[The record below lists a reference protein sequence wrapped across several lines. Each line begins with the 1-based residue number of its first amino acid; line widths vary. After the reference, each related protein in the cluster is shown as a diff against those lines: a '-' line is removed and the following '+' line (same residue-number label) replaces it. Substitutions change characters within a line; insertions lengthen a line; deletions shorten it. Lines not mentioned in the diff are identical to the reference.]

1 MVIYSLFAKKKK
13 NESHNVSY
21 TILITFTFPCMV
33 RSLIPAEQS
42 DILGGDSRA
51 AADAFTKAFLRNCLP
66 QMKDENIEEMVGHK
80 AVVLEYKRPKK
91 KKGKTRKAKGLNA
104 KERRQ
109 LKIFQLKPGHQK
121 YTLFH
126 SLFLPLHELCKQYIV
141 DLCNALK
148 PGCNPQMIQQK
159 LLKADFHG
167 AVLTVVRSKCPSYV
181 GLTGILIQE
190 LKHVFKIITKED
202 KLEVIP
208 KRNSVKFELRSSE
221 RSAKKFKVKGT
232 IDL

>member
-1 MVIYSLFAKKKK
+1 MLNSTLWSFTRSLQKKK

-66 QMKDENIEEMVGHK
+66 QIKDENIEEMMGHK

-109 LKIFQLKPGHQK
+109 LKIFQLKPEHQK

-167 AVLTVVRSKCPSYV
+167 AVLTVTTSKCPSYV

-202 KLEVIP
+202 KL
-208 KRNSVKFELRSSE
+208 NSVFSV